1 MTMLE
6 TTVEIASH
14 LFPDTIILS
23 VLMPV
28 YNEGRTIRSVIEQVA
43 SVPLAKEIIVVD
55 DHSQD
60 DTWAV
65 LTALATEMPGLRV
78 FRHDYNQGK
87 GAAIRTAIRHITG
100 DVVIIQDADLEYDP
114 QDYLSL
120 IEPIATQQAQVVYGY
135 RSLATQK
142 YTTRLGNQFLTSITN
157 LLYGTRLKDMETCY
171 KMMTRDVLG
180 SITITCNRFDIEPE
194 ITAKIARQGHQIY
207 QVPIAYAARTDK
219 KLKPFK
225 DGWFALAALLRFRFG
240 K

>member
-1 MTMLE
+1 MTMFE
-6 TTVEIASH
+6 TTVEAVPH
-14 LFPDTIILS
+14 LFPNTMILS

-28 YNEGRTIRSVIEQVA
+28 YNEARTIRSVIEQVA
-43 SVPLAKEIIVVD
+43 SVSLAKEIIVVD

-65 LTALATEMPGLRV
+65 LSALATEMPALRL
-78 FRHDYNQGK
+78 FRHEYNQGK

-120 IEPIATQQAQVVYGY
+120 IEPIAMQKAQVVYGY

-142 YTTRLGNQFLTSITN
+142 YTTRLGNQLLTNITN

-171 KMMTRDVLG
+171 KMMTRDVVDN
-180 SITITCNRFDIEPE
+180 ITITCNRFDIEPE
-194 ITAKIARQGHQIY
+194 ITAKIAKQGYQIH
-207 QVPIAYAARTDK
+207 QVPIAYSARLDK

-225 DGWFALAALLRFRFG
+225 DGWFALAALLRFRFR